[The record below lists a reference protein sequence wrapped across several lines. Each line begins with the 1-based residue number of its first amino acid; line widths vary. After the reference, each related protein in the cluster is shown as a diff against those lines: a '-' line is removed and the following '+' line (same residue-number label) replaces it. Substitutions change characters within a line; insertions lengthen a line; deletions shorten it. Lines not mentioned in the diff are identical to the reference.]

1 MNDVTAALIGGL
13 FDEGGVAAWAR
24 PVAVRHRGRCGA
36 RPAAG
41 RGGRLL
47 LCARQPRAALDGAES
62 LALDG
67 ANRFAALK
75 NLPESRH
82 VLVIAA
88 PFALAEDDALT
99 HLAET
104 HIHTGYGVS
113 VLAAE
118 QQGFDEEGQ
127 PLPRDRHC
135 LAALFTWEMLRKA
148 LDAGADTLD
157 ALVAAAVAAGAQK
170 GVAVTNEIIEIC
182 DGGSAYVAQLALIRR
197 VNFGLIEKG
206 VQLFD
211 PANTYIA
218 PDADIAPGAVI
229 LPGCHIRPGCKVG
242 AGAVIGPNSILEKAR
257 SARVLRSTTRRCMSP
272 RWARTPRSA
281 RLPIFARSASW
292 ATAAASATS
301 SS

>member
-24 PVAVRHRGRCGA
+24 PVLFGTAGDAVRG
-36 RPAAG
+36 
-41 RGGRLL
+41 LL
-47 LCARQPRAALDGAES
+47 PDAVDACCFVHDSREPALDGADS

-182 DGGSAYVAQLALIRR
+182 DGGSAPHPAGLQGRR
-197 VNFGLIEKG
+197 GCGHRPEFHSGKG
-206 VQLFD
+206 RD
-211 PANTYIA
+211 
-218 PDADIAPGAVI
+218 
-229 LPGCHIRPGCKVG
+229 
-242 AGAVIGPNSILEKAR
+242 
-257 SARVLRSTTRRCMSP
+257 RRGHYGQ
-272 RWARTPRSA
+272 
-281 RLPIFARSASW
+281 
-292 ATAAASATS
+292 
-301 SS
+301 

>member
-24 PVAVRHRGRCGA
+24 PVLFGTAGDAVRG
-36 RPAAG
+36 
-41 RGGRLL
+41 LL
-47 LCARQPRAALDGAES
+47 PDAVDACCFVHDSREPALDGADS

-182 DGGSAYVAQLALIRR
+182 DGGS
-197 VNFGLIEKG
+197 
-206 VQLFD
+206 
-211 PANTYIA
+211 P
-218 PDADIAPGAVI
+218 
-229 LPGCHIRPGCKVG
+229 
-242 AGAVIGPNSILEKAR
+242 
-257 SARVLRSTTRRCMSP
+257 MSP
-272 RWARTPRSA
+272 SWRS
-281 RLPIFARSASW
+281 SAGS
-292 ATAAASATS
+292 TSA
-301 SS
+301 